1 MLQSFMGQS
10 TAGPA
15 FFASF
20 LRVSASAFSQMSL
33 GMAGMPLGCEVVG
46 FSGGFR
52 FSSWVFSIS
61 LLSPARMARPGC
73 SDVYWAVFKC
83 HENAIFKGGQK
94 KLI

>member
-1 MLQSFMGQS
+1 MGQS

-20 LRVSASAFSQMSL
+20 LWVSASAFSQMSL
-33 GMAGMPLGCEVVG
+33 GKTGMPLGCVVVD
-46 FSGGFR
+46 FLVGFR
-52 FSSWVFSIS
+52 FSSWVFFIS

-73 SDVYWAVFKC
+73 GDGDWTAFKC